1 QSASPARSTAGV
13 AAQKKRL
20 AACAAETAGSGS
32 RRRDQRKSA
41 SVLSTASAAPL
52 IRVQRTIG
60 AIAGAEKSMGA
71 RAYSTHPPAESM
83 QLRECSQPTAASCRT
98 EIIRT
103 AIPAFIRCAAATY
116 AAARPAQ
123 GRGRGDV

>member
-1 QSASPARSTAGV
+1 MRVAPPGFQRGTESCASAGAPSCAPEATETRHQSASPARSTAGV

-32 RRRDQRKSA
+32 RRRDQRNSA

-52 IRVQRTIG
+52 IRVQRRIG
-60 AIAGAEKSMGA
+60 AVAGAEKSMGA

-83 QLRECSQPTAASCRT
+83 QL
-98 EIIRT
+98 
-103 AIPAFIRCAAATY
+103 
-116 AAARPAQ
+116 
-123 GRGRGDV
+123 